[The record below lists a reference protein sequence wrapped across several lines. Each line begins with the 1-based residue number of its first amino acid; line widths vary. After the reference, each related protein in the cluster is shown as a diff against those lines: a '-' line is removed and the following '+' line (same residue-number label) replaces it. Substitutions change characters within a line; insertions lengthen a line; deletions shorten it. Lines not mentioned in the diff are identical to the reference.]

1 MQYVLEENSFNSGN
15 LKLILGLFAA
25 QYGCNLSYNHIAP
38 KYSTGKCCISEGKR
52 LYLKHLQISPLKI
65 KIYAKICF
73 AINLIAI

>member
-1 MQYVLEENSFNSGN
+1 MQYVLEENSCDSGN
-15 LKLILGLFAA
+15 FKLILG
-25 QYGCNLSYNHIAP
+25 YIAP

-65 KIYAKICF
+65 KFYATICF